1 MKLMNM
7 YQIKKIYKLLNDFQ
21 ESFWQSM
28 QYYMLLPFAHQTLLH
43 IGFILKLNVLGV
55 HVVSKSVKRTNRD
68 PIHRA
73 CE

>member
-1 MKLMNM
+1 M
-7 YQIKKIYKLLNDFQ
+7 YQIKKIYKLLSREFLT
-21 ESFWQSM
+21 E
-28 QYYMLLPFAHQTLLH
+28 YAILHAHQTLLY
-43 IGFILKLNVLGV
+43 IGFTLKLHVLGV

>member
-1 MKLMNM
+1 MTFKRVFDRVCNIICQLR
-7 YQIKKIYKLLNDFQ
+7 
-21 ESFWQSM
+21 
-28 QYYMLLPFAHQTLLH
+28 FAHQTLLY
-43 IGFILKLNVLGV
+43 IGFTLKLNVLGV

>member
-1 MKLMNM
+1 MTFKRVFDRVCNITC
-7 YQIKKIYKLLNDFQ
+7 Q
-21 ESFWQSM
+21 
-28 QYYMLLPFAHQTLLH
+28 LPFAHQTLLY
-43 IGFILKLNVLGV
+43 IVLGV

>member
-7 YQIKKIYKLLNDFQ
+7 YQIKKNIQITFKRVFDRVCNITC
-21 ESFWQSM
+21 
-28 QYYMLLPFAHQTLLH
+28 LLPFAHQTLLH
-43 IGFILKLNVLGV
+43 IGFTLKLNVLGV